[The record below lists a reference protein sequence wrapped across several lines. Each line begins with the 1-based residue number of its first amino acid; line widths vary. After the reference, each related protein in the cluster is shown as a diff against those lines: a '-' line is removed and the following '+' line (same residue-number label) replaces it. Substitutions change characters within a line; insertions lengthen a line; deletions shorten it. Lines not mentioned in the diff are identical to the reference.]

1 MLKHDLFDV
10 LNSSIITGS
19 LPLSFHKAVI
29 TLIPKKGD
37 IHDISNWRPVSLL
50 NTGYKIFAKL
60 LANRLKQ
67 HIGNV
72 IHLDQTY
79 CIPNRT
85 IYDNLNL
92 IRDIIHFSNS
102 SNSPLAVVNL
112 DPKKA
117 FDNVDHV

>member
-1 MLKHDLFDV
+1 MVFLISV
-10 LNSSIITGS
+10 QCVS
-19 LPLSFHKAVI
+19 
-29 TLIPKKGD
+29 LIPIKK
-37 IHDISNWRPVSLL
+37 H
-50 NTGYKIFAKL
+50 FAKL

-79 CIPNRT
+79 CIPDRT

-112 DPKKA
+112 DQKT
-117 FDNVDHV
+117 